1 MASKQQK
8 IFVIDTSVIIFDH
21 MSIHNFEEHD
31 IAIPIAVLEELD
43 NFKKG
48 NDSRNFEARSFIRM
62 LDEIGGTESLLDQ
75 WVSLNSKKK
84 NKGKIMVAT
93 HLGALST
100 DAELVF
106 GEEKNDHK
114 IINSAIKIK
123 DSHPSA
129 RVVLVTKDI
138 CLRVKA
144 KSLNLFAEDYKTGKI
159 KDADDLYTGKKAID
173 NVSEKLIDDLFEDKI
188 VDYKDLKIEKPYH
201 NQFFILRNH
210 AKSVL
215 SFYNSALDKMERVDK
230 LTICKVKPKNAEQ
243 TFALYALMNPKIQLI
258 TLRGMAGTGKT
269 LLAIAAAIEQKKQ
282 YQQIYITRPVIPLG
296 NNDIGFLPGDIKS
309 KMDPYMQPIY
319 DNIKYIKNQYG
330 ESDGMTKRINQ
341 MIEQEKIAIAPLAY
355 IRGRTLANAFFIVDE
370 AQNLTP
376 HEVKTIISRA
386 GEGTKIVLTG
396 DINQIDTPYLD
407 AESNGLSYVI
417 DKVKNNALFAHITLE
432 KGERSELANLAN
444 DLL

>member
-8 IFVIDTSVIIFDH
+8 IYVIDTSVIIFDH

-75 WVSLNSKKK
+75 WIPLSKRK

-93 HLGALST
+93 HLGVLSS

-114 IINSAIKIK
+114 IINSAIKLRDTYPK
-123 DSHPSA
+123 A

-144 KSLNLFAEDYKTGKI
+144 KSMNIFAEDYRTGKI
-159 KDADDLYTGKKAID
+159 KDADDLYTGKKSLD
-173 NVSEKLIDDLFEDKI
+173 NVTEKLIDDLFEDKVI
-188 VDYKDLKIEKPYH
+188 DYKDLGIEKPYH
-201 NQFFILRNH
+201 NQFFILRNQS
-210 AKSVL
+210 KSVL
-215 SFYNSALDKMERVDK
+215 SFYNSSLDKMERVDK

-243 TFALYALMNPKIQLI
+243 TFALHALMNPKIQLI

-341 MIEQEKIAIAPLAY
+341 MVEQEKIAIAPLAY

>member
-62 LDEIGGTESLLDQ
+62 LDEIGGAESLLDQ
-75 WVSLNSKKK
+75 WVPINPAKK
-84 NKGKIMVAT
+84 NRGKIMVAS
-93 HLGALST
+93 HLGDISI
-100 DAELVF
+100 DAEVIF
-106 GEEKNDHK
+106 GEPKNDHK
-114 IINSAIKIK
+114 IINSAIKLKETYPKAKI
-123 DSHPSA
+123 
-129 RVVLVTKDI
+129 VLVTKDI

-144 KSLNLFAEDYKTGKI
+144 KSMNIFAEDYKTGKI
-159 KDADDLYTGKKAID
+159 KDADDLYNGKRVIE
-173 NVSEKLIDDLFEDKI
+173 NVANELIDDLFEDKVI
-188 VDYKDLKIEKPYH
+188 DYRDLNIEKPFH
-201 NQFFILRNH
+201 NQFFILRNQS
-210 AKSVL
+210 KSVL
-215 SFYNSALDKMERVDK
+215 GFYNSALDKIERVDK
-230 LTICKVKPKNAEQ
+230 QVICKVKPKNAEQ
-243 TFALYALMNPKIQLI
+243 TFALHALMNPKIQLI

-269 LLAIAAAIEQKKQ
+269 LLAIAAAIEQKRN

-309 KMDPYMQPIY
+309 KMDPYMQPIF

-330 ESDGMTKRINQ
+330 ENDGMTKKINQ

-396 DINQIDTPYLD
+396 DIHQIDTPYLD

>member
-1 MASKQQK
+1 MAAKPEK

-21 MSIHNFEEHD
+21 MSIHNFQEHN

-62 LDEIGGTESLLDQ
+62 LDEIGGADSLLDE
-75 WVSLNSKKK
+75 WVSLGAKS
-84 NKGKIMVAT
+84 KGKITVAS
-93 HLGALST
+93 HLGDISM
-100 DAELVF
+100 DAEEIF
-106 GEEKNDHK
+106 GEPKNDHK
-114 IINSAIKIK
+114 IINSAIKLREAYPK
-123 DSHPSA
+123 SK
-129 RVVLVTKDI
+129 VVLVTKDI

-144 KSLNLFAEDYKTGKI
+144 KSLNIFAEDYKTGKI
-159 KDADDLYTGKKAID
+159 KDADDLYTGKKTQED
-173 NVSEKLIDDLFEDKI
+173 VDDKLIDNLFEDKVI
-188 VDYKDLKIEKPYH
+188 EYQDLNIEKPYH
-201 NQFFILRNH
+201 NQFFILKSNS
-210 AKSVL
+210 KSVL
-215 SFYNSALDKMERVDK
+215 GFYNSHIDKIERIDK
-230 LTICKVKPKNAEQ
+230 QIICKIKPKNAEQ
-243 TFALYALMNPKIQLI
+243 TFAMHALMNPKIQLI

-269 LLAIAAAIEQKKQ
+269 LLAIAAAIEQKRL

-309 KMDPYMQPIY
+309 KMDPYMQPIF

-330 ESDGMTKRINQ
+330 ENDGMTKKINQ

-396 DINQIDTPYLD
+396 DIHQIDTPYLD